1 MTAKQSAAEQKAK
14 RDAVQKRERMGS
26 TFRQFA
32 YACRAEVPPGNFYE
46 LSDEAR
52 ETWKGQAE
60 VNARIMGL
68 VQP

>member
-32 YACRAEVPPGNFYE
+32 YACRAEVPPGNYYE
-46 LSDEAR
+46 QSDEAR
-52 ETWKGQAE
+52 EAWMAQAE
-60 VNARIMGL
+60 VHARAMGL
-68 VQP
+68 TT

>member
-26 TFRQFA
+26 TFRSFS
-32 YACRAEVPPGNFYE
+32 YACRASQPSGNYYE

-52 ETWKGQAE
+52 ETWMAQAE
-60 VNARIMGL
+60 ECAKAMGL
-68 VQP
+68 TT